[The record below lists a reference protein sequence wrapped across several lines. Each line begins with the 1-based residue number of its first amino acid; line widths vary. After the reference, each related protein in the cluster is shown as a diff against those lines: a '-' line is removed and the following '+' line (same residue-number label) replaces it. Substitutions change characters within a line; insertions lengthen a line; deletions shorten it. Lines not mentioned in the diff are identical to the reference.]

1 MLRQV
6 KLSACEKFC
15 RKNTPS
21 AIRQKFENFE
31 KKRKDPRE
39 SPDVVLQKHNERRDR
54 FTKYCEASQMTE
66 NDVSNFDTADDLTK
80 PDTPATSLQQE
91 EEERKRREEEERLRK
106 KNLIKDKLV
115 SGISCKKHCRRG
127 KPHLTTICL
136 IEHSTQG
143 LVVSE
148 YVGLDCRFS
157 GTEREVCSARSSR
170 IFR

>member
-1 MLRQV
+1 MFSRDKEERKEAASQLFNSITAKVSSTMNNISTTVTNIVSTPVEEDPEVIAAREEERIRLENAERARQEE
-6 KLSACEKFC
+6 L
-15 RKNTPS
+15 
-21 AIRQKFENFE
+21 
-31 KKRKDPRE
+31 
-39 SPDVVLQKHNERRDR
+39 ERRR
-54 FTKYCEASQMTE
+54 K
-66 NDVSNFDTADDLTK
+66 
-80 PDTPATSLQQE
+80 QQE